1 MSFDAG
7 QSTIRTET
15 GVLYFYPTIDIV
27 CAACTTKG
35 MVKIAAASRVMEAGM
50 ASLIQSSL
58 VMILWEGWPLSW
70 HNQW

>member
-35 MVKIAAASRVMEAGM
+35 MVKIATASRVIEAGI

-58 VMILWEGWPLSW
+58 VMFLSEG
-70 HNQW
+70 